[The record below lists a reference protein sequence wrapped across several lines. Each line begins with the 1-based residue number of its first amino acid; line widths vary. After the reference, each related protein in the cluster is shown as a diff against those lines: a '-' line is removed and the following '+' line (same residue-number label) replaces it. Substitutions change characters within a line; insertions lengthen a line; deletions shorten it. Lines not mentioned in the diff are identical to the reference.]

1 MFSLHVRLDD
11 RTLQYLRL
19 FIAFSHTTRDTLR
32 AKAKMSTNSGHLRAV
47 QPTQLR
53 SPSNTDH
60 TIIPIA
66 RQRYLEKNLILGACD
81 PFTAPA
87 DIFIS
92 LPSTKF
98 LPELQCGDIYIYLI
112 ENPSPYTSQKL
123 KAYKS
128 TDSYLIFRSG
138 WVHNA
143 VVWKVKTKNI
153 FIIRAKMSAIYSNS

>member
-19 FIAFSHTTRDTLR
+19 FIAFSNTTRDTLR
-32 AKAKMSTNSGHLRAV
+32 AKAKMSTNSGHRRAM

-60 TIIPIA
+60 TTIA
-66 RQRYLEKNLILGACD
+66 RQRYLEKNYILGTCD

-87 DIFIS
+87 DISIS
-92 LPSTKF
+92 LTSTKS

-138 WVHNA
+138 WVYNA
-143 VVWKVKTKNI
+143 VVWKVKKKNI
-153 FIIRAKMSAIYSNS
+153 FIIRAKMSAI

>member
-1 MFSLHVRLDD
+1 
-11 RTLQYLRL
+11 
-19 FIAFSHTTRDTLR
+19 
-32 AKAKMSTNSGHLRAV
+32 MSTNSGHRRAV

-60 TIIPIA
+60 TTIA
-66 RQRYLEKNLILGACD
+66 RQRYLEINYILGTCD
-81 PFTAPA
+81 PFTTPA
-87 DIFIS
+87 DICIS
-92 LPSTKF
+92 LTSTKS

-138 WVHNA
+138 WVVRLEGENKKHLHNQSKDECHLIA
-143 VVWKVKTKNI
+143 SYQLARYLLLATSYLLL
-153 FIIRAKMSAIYSNS
+153 ASSL